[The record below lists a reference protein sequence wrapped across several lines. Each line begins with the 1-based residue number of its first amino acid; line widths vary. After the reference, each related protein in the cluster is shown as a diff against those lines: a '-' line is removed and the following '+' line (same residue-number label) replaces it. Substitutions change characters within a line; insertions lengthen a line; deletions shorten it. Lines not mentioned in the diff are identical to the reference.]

1 MKWFWQAIKHLYDI
15 SYSEYAEPLVKYSS
29 DIPNRSSSQTLMQFN
44 ENK

>member
-29 DIPNRSSSQTLMQFN
+29 DIPVGVRIKRWCS
-44 ENK
+44 